1 MKLRYKELLKQGD
14 YSKLTT
20 MVLRRLLL
28 FANDEQKNSI
38 ETELNNRKK
47 TLKQ

>member
-1 MKLRYKELLKQGD
+1 MKLRYKKLLEQGN

-28 FANDEQKNSI
+28 LVNDEQKNSI

-47 TLKQ
+47 Y